1 MRLRWQWAHTLHA
14 LFACRDLNDEAGVAD
29 AQCVAMAV
37 AGLDAECRG
46 LACHALPAAHPG
58 LWSGHCRMAVP
69 ACMTAGARRLQNAHH
84 AEPACGLWGIRA
96 P

>member
-1 MRLRWQWAHTLHA
+1 MHLRWQWAHTLHA

-46 LACHALPAAHPG
+46 LACHALPGAGAGEHPG
-58 LWSGHCRMAVP
+58 V
-69 ACMTAGARRLQNAHH
+69 
-84 AEPACGLWGIRA
+84 
-96 P
+96 